1 MLPMGLRQIGACV
14 VLCLGGGMATPL
26 PFSSSLEGS
35 TDEEDLSNF
44 ASSLPTSYL
53 FSVPQTTPAGPTYV
67 ETDFLSQVV
76 DFLEENM
83 LLILVTTSFVL
94 LIFFIICGA
103 IIMSR
108 RRKVNAYYPSS
119 FPSKMYV
126 DNRDKTGGTK
136 PFNEVPEKP
145 APEQE
150 SEPVDSHRQL
160 QADIMR
166 ATKRLRTPNKSV
178 DAAEGSGSSQKAAD
192 HSPGDSSKTC
202 GSVLDPQLPSFPEE
216 KEPCELLN
224 MEEAA
229 AAAGGSTELSFPP
242 EQPHP
247 EQPQQQGDDPKQP
260 QQQGD
265 DSEQPHPERN
275 DPEHPHP
282 EGNDPEQPHPEGND
296 PEQPHPEGDDPEP
309 EQPHAG
315 GDNPEQPHPE
325 GDDPEQPLIGRS
337 LRPSSMHIHND
348 SATLQLIAGE
358 KTAF

>member
-1 MLPMGLRQIGACV
+1 MECKKSEEESCARSITALGVRTRHSAEQRRIRQLRR
-14 VLCLGGGMATPL
+14 
-26 PFSSSLEGS
+26 FSRTILWGNHAADGPSS
-35 TDEEDLSNF
+35 DR
-44 ASSLPTSYL
+44 YL

-103 IIMSR
+103 IFMSR

-136 PFNEVPEKP
+136 LFNEVPEKP

-178 DAAEGSGSSQKAAD
+178 DAAEGKWQQSESSR
-192 HSPGDSSKTC
+192 
-202 GSVLDPQLPSFPEE
+202 PQSWRQF
-216 KEPCELLN
+216 
-224 MEEAA
+224 
-229 AAAGGSTELSFPP
+229 
-242 EQPHP
+242 
-247 EQPQQQGDDPKQP
+247 
-260 QQQGD
+260 
-265 DSEQPHPERN
+265 
-275 DPEHPHP
+275 
-282 EGNDPEQPHPEGND
+282 
-296 PEQPHPEGDDPEP
+296 
-309 EQPHAG
+309 
-315 GDNPEQPHPE
+315 
-325 GDDPEQPLIGRS
+325 
-337 LRPSSMHIHND
+337 
-348 SATLQLIAGE
+348 
-358 KTAF
+358 